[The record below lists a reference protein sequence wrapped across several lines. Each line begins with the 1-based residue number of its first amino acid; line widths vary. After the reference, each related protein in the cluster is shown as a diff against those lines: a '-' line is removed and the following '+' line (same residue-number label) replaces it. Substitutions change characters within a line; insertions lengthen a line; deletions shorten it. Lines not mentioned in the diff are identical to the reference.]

1 MSALTISRKNAN
13 RNPDYGLSDEYL
25 AALGQSRYKGRD
37 TDRRGPPFMTADPR
51 SRIFVPLDTSDLE
64 TALRITRMLKG
75 HVGGV
80 KIGKEFFTALGPAGV
95 ARITDEGMPL
105 FLDLKFHDIPNT
117 VAGAVRSAVAMA
129 PIILNVHAGGGK
141 AMMAAAANAAKEEAE
156 KQGVPRPLVLGVT
169 VLTSLDETD
178 LADTGVSGTAE
189 DQVLR
194 LARLAG
200 AAGLDGVVCSGAE
213 IEPLRAALGPGF
225 KLLVPGIRPDWAAAG
240 DQKRILTPSDA
251 VARGADFL
259 VIGRPITGAD
269 DPVAAA
275 EKIGDEL
282 ANAA

>member
-1 MSALTISRKNAN
+1 
-13 RNPDYGLSDEYL
+13 
-25 AALGQSRYKGRD
+25 
-37 TDRRGPPFMTADPR
+37 MTADPR

>member
-1 MSALTISRKNAN
+1 
-13 RNPDYGLSDEYL
+13 
-25 AALGQSRYKGRD
+25 
-37 TDRRGPPFMTADPR
+37 MTADPR
-51 SRIFVPLDTSDLE
+51 SRIFVPLDTPDLE

-95 ARITDEGMPL
+95 ARVTDEGMPL

-129 PIILNVHAGGGK
+129 PMILNVHAGGGK
-141 AMMAAAANAAKEEAE
+141 AMMAAAADAAGEEAE
-156 KQGVPRPLVLGVT
+156 KRGVPRPLVLGVT
-169 VLTSLDETD
+169 VLTSLDDAD
-178 LADTGVSGTAE
+178 LAATGVSGTAE